1 MQVLSVNCTLRFR
14 HDQISGIVF
23 IELCLV
29 LAYIDR
35 LILIVCNFFSYFGMS
50 INYRSWVCKLHN
62 MFLICAE
69 TETISMFEGFCT
81 SFLKV
86 QFQHFFL
93 VSNLSKSN
101 LYIINVIL
109 DLSTYVDNA
118 YITGYLVICLT

>member
-1 MQVLSVNCTLRFR
+1 MQVLSVKSTLRFR
-14 HDQISGIVF
+14 HDQISGVVF

-35 LILIVCNFFSYFGMS
+35 LILIVCDFFSYFGMS
-50 INYRSWVCKLHN
+50 INFRSWVFKLHN

-69 TETISMFEGFCT
+69 TETISMFEGFRT
-81 SFLKV
+81 SFLEV
-86 QFQHFFL
+86 QFQLFVL
-93 VSNLSKSN
+93 VSNLSKFN

-109 DLSTYVDNA
+109 DLSTYGDNA

>member
-35 LILIVCNFFSYFGMS
+35 LILIVCDFFSYFGMS

-69 TETISMFEGFCT
+69 TETISMFEGW
-81 SFLKV
+81 LLYV
-86 QFQHFFL
+86 IFQHFFL